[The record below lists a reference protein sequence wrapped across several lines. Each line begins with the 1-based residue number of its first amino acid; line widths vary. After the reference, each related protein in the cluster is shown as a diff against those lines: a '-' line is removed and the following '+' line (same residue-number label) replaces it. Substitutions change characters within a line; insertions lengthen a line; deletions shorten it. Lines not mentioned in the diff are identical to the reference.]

1 MAREAREAAAKR
13 RKRMRT
19 ARNVGIIAV
28 LFVGT
33 IVIFN
38 VVSGGNSKK
47 SSSTTTTTVKGATT
61 TTTNATTTATF
72 VPTGSTE
79 SATIKTDQGTIVVAL
94 DTKDAPKATARFVE
108 LAKKGFYNGLTFFR
122 AVPDFIIQGGDP
134 KNDSTGSS
142 GTKPVIGEVPTDSY
156 PIGSLAAAKKPSEP
170 NGTFDCQF
178 YIVTGKNGLTLPN
191 QYARFGGVTQGLD
204 VAQKISQEPTGKGP
218 NGDQLQKN
226 VKIESITITQT

>member
-1 MAREAREAAAKR
+1 MAREAREAAARR

-19 ARNVGIIAV
+19 ARNIGIIAV

-38 VVSGGNSKK
+38 VVSSGSSKK
-47 SSSTTTTTVKGATT
+47 SSSTSTTTGSNTTVSSTAATT
-61 TTTNATTTATF
+61 SATF

-79 SATIKTDQGTIVVAL
+79 TATITTDQGKIVVAL
-94 DTKDAPKATARFVE
+94 DTKNAPKATARFVE
-108 LAKKGFYNGLTFFR
+108 LAKKGFYNGLTFHR

-134 KNDSTGSS
+134 KGDGTGGS
-142 GTKPVIGEVPTDSY
+142 GTKPVVGEVPTNSY
-156 PIGSLAAAKKPSEP
+156 PIGALAAAKTGSDP

-178 YIVTGKNGLTLPN
+178 FIVTGKNGLTLPN
-191 QYARFGGVTQGLD
+191 QYARFGGVTSGLD
-204 VAQKISQEPTGKGP
+204 IAQKISKEPTGGP
-218 NGDQLQKN
+218 NGDTLNKK

>member
-1 MAREAREAAAKR
+1 MAREAREAAARR

-19 ARNVGIIAV
+19 ARNIGIIAV

-38 VVSGGNSKK
+38 VVSSGSSKK
-47 SSSTTTTTVKGATT
+47 SSSTSTTTGSNTTVSSTAATT
-61 TTTNATTTATF
+61 SATF

-79 SATIKTDQGTIVVAL
+79 TATITTDQGKIVVAL
-94 DTKDAPKATARFVE
+94 DTKNAPKATARFVE
-108 LAKKGFYNGLTFFR
+108 LAKKGFYNGLTFHR

-134 KNDSTGSS
+134 KNDGNGSS
-142 GTKPVIGEVPTDSY
+142 GTPPVIGEVPNNSY
-156 PIGSLAAAKKPSEP
+156 PIGALAAAKKASEP

-178 YIVTGKNGLTLPN
+178 YIVTGRDGLTLPN

-204 VAQKISQEPTGKGP
+204 VAQKISHLPTGKGP